1 MMSLQKKHPQNNSK
15 RYGIERRDFL
25 KYMAVVSAIPFA
37 ACRSTGPVEE
47 QPQFAD
53 YPFKLGVASGDPE
66 PDGVVLW
73 TRLAPQPLTGGGMP
87 PLPIRTRWEVATDDA
102 FKNIVRHGR
111 ALALPQLGHSVHVEV
126 DGLKPHHWYYYRFH
140 TGNETSPVGRTRTAP
155 EATRRSSPR
164 TRR

>member
-1 MMSLQKKHPQNNSK
+1 MMSLQKKHPQNNLK

-87 PLPIRTRWEVATDDA
+87 PLPIRTHWEVATDEA

-111 ALALPQLGHSVHVEV
+111 ALARPRARRLDPKEGHPRGEV
-126 DGLKPHHWYYYRFH
+126 
-140 TGNETSPVGRTRTAP
+140 
-155 EATRRSSPR
+155 
-164 TRR
+164 